1 MAFDISKW
9 LPLILAGGQTVG
21 SILGAKSQNDA
32 LQKSS
37 DIQAQ
42 GSKDALAAMLGM
54 WSTQRND
61 LAPYRQNGVNA
72 IPELMRLTYRGRP
85 GTPGSPGGAE
95 VPGMNGVPLPTAS
108 GGGGSDL
115 PQSIQNLMAGRPASS
130 GGVAGSPSVSSLLSD
145 NRMPSAGKGPAIA
158 SGVAGT
164 LGGMIAG
171 SGIPGLASLGVGTGI
186 GAAAGLGSLA
196 GPIGAGVGVLTGL
209 LANRLGRRGR
219 EKTAASTGAKEF
231 SDWFWKDIY
240 PKYQSGEIDKATLEG
255 AAKQGWTDYS
265 GWLGENLKDST
276 VVDRSRTSQRDY
288 FNRGL
293 SQFGFQV

>member
-21 SILGAKSQNDA
+21 SILGAKSQNNA

-85 GTPGSPGGAE
+85 GTPGSPGGAP
-95 VPGMNGVPLPTAS
+95 VPGMNGVPLPT
-108 GGGGSDL
+108 GGDQL
-115 PQSIQNLMAGRPASS
+115 PQSIQNLMAGKSASS
-130 GGVAGSPSVSSLLSD
+130 GAPASVASLLSD
-145 NRMPSAGKGPAIA
+145 NRMPSPGKGPAIA

-171 SGIPGLASLGVGTGI
+171 GGIPGLASLGVGTGI

-209 LANRLGRRGR
+209 LASRLGRRGR
-219 EKTAASTGAKEF
+219 EKTAASNGANEF

-265 GWLGENLKDST
+265 DWLGNADTKDNVFNDQT
-276 VVDRSRTSQRDY
+276 VIDRSRTSQKDY
-288 FNRGL
+288 FNQGL